1 MAPENLRRTIFIALI
16 LLFFIR
22 LTISDQRQVETKEKV
37 KVEKEEKPEGATE
50 EDEDKQLS
58 EIKTFLRQPAYI
70 ILIVIFILI
79 FIAMWFVPDLP
90 PHGTKKTKK

>member
-1 MAPENLRRTIFIALI
+1 MAPEKLRRAIFLSLI
-16 LLFFIR
+16 LVLSFRF
-22 LTISDQRQVETKEKV
+22 TVSDQPQDKN
-37 KVEKEEKPEGATE
+37 EEKPTDPAD
-50 EDEDKQLS
+50 EDELT

>member
-1 MAPENLRRTIFIALI
+1 MAPENLRRTIFISLI
-16 LLFFIR
+16 LLSFIR
-22 LTISDQRQVETKEKV
+22 LTVSDQLQVEIEEEV
-37 KVEKEEKPEGATE
+37 KKEEKPEDATE

>member
-1 MAPENLRRTIFIALI
+1 MALENLRRTIFIALL

-22 LTISDQRQVETKEKV
+22 LTVSNQPQVETE
-37 KVEKEEKPEGATE
+37 EKEEKPEDATE